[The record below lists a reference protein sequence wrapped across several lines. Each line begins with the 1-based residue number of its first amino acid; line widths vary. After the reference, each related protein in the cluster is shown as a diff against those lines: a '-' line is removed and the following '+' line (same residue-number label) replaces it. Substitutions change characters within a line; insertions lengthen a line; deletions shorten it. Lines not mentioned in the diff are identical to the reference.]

1 MKKLIL
7 ASLIVLVC
15 LVAVPPVRVNAES
28 NFFSKFNFFSNS
40 DHDDDRDDDDE
51 RWESSDRDRD
61 DDRDDD
67 KDRDDDREDR
77 GKRKKHGRPPHFEET
92 IIAGTIFDSNG
103 DPVKGDQEFERVTV
117 TCNGVTKTGDIRDD
131 GTYSVRF
138 RERQCDEGDSVT
150 VSAVAEEGTGSST
163 ATVYDDPDEGPCGD
177 SDVTVVNVTVP
188 ELGMVGGLVAGL
200 GSMAGYVR
208 MRRR

>member
-7 ASLIVLVC
+7 ASLIILVC

-40 DHDDDRDDDDE
+40 DHDNDRGDDDKRETSDRDDDN
-51 RWESSDRDRD
+51 DRRGGRD
-61 DDRDDD
+61 DH
-67 KDRDDDREDR
+67 
-77 GKRKKHGRPPHFEET
+77 GKRKKHGRSPHFEET

-117 TCNGVTKTGDIRDD
+117 TCNGVTKAGDIRDD
-131 GTYSVRF
+131 GTYSVSF
-138 RERQCDEGDSVT
+138 NKRQCDEGDTVT
-150 VSAVAEEGTGSST
+150 VSAVAEEGTGMST

-200 GSMAGYVR
+200 GSVAGYVR
-208 MRRR
+208 MRRKT